1 MEVVHAMRII
11 IKFIRKLRF
20 TKKNEMEMNFILCV
34 WTLASLREEFCVKN
48 ELYDA

>member
-20 TKKNEMEMNFILCV
+20 TKKNEMEMNFILCMDFGFL
-34 WTLASLREEFCVKN
+34 TRGILCQE
-48 ELYDA
+48 